1 MAITNNG
8 VAHPFLWVGVSPFS
22 MFKSPNNPPTLMQCK
37 YQKQSKRNKVN
48 KTEIKNKTKVVVGA
62 SLSLEKNTIYT
73 VPTMNFYPRNG

>member
-1 MAITNNG
+1 
-8 VAHPFLWVGVSPFS
+8 
-22 MFKSPNNPPTLMQCK
+22 MQCK